1 MTKDNLITETTT
13 TTDAKPLL
21 ADSLR
26 AMETKK
32 VINLV
37 KIFEKTPVELVLT
50 KYLIINGVDTEEKL
64 VELLKNEKT
73 ISGPMKVKIQNYFR
87 DLVFSKIID
96 IDKVPNVFK

>member
-1 MTKDNLITETTT
+1 
-13 TTDAKPLL
+13 
-21 ADSLR
+21 
-26 AMETKK
+26 METKK

-50 KYLIINGVDTEEKL
+50 KHLIINGVDTEEKL
-64 VELLKNEKT
+64 LELLKNEKT
-73 ISGPMKVKIQNYFR
+73 ISQPMKVKIQNYFR